1 LRADAPA
8 MAYKDIGAMFGRT
21 AQACRLAQ
29 MKLVARYKTSG
40 YEAVFRQPH
49 PVGLGKPG
57 EDQEKTTGR
66 STAGKVRVA
75 TEERAA
81 ADSVSE
87 EEAIRLA
94 REEAAAAD
102 GLSAAEPPRVE
113 TEKVETTWC
122 NAREAARLQKKA
134 RREEAAERLARETAQ
149 FRTATGL
156 NYQREMLARYWMAV
170 PAEGAETNEETNEVT
185 EEEDEEVHED
195 LDLHVLDAADA
206 LLEAVDGA
214 RLPPTPPSAAQQQ
227 MSISRVLN
235 PE

>member
-1 LRADAPA
+1 
-8 MAYKDIGAMFGRT
+8 
-21 AQACRLAQ
+21 

-49 PVGLGKPG
+49 PVGLGEPG
-57 EDQEKTTGR
+57 EDQGKTTGR

-102 GLSAAEPPRVE
+102 GLSEAEPPRVE

-134 RREEAAERLARETAQ
+134 RQEEAAERLARETAQ

-185 EEEDEEVHED
+185 NEVTEDEDEEVHED

-227 MSISRVLN
+227 MSVSRALS